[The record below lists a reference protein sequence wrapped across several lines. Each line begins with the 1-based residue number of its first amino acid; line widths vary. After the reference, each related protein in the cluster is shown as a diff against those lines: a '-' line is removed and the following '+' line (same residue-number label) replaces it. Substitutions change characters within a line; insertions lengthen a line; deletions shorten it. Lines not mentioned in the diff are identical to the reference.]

1 MTKYLFF
8 FSNFYRND
16 GGYGTENM
24 IYNDLSFTL
33 SHQRVEEYINSLPI
47 ETDMKEKMYQ
57 NILKGSLRSDKVNCC
72 FKSVN
77 YR

>member
-1 MTKYLFF
+1 M
-8 FSNFYRND
+8 
-16 GGYGTENM
+16 ENM

-57 NILKGSLRSDKVNCC
+57 NILKGSLRSDKV
-72 FKSVN
+72 KN
-77 YR
+77 YYYFVTNVQQVL